1 MAPSVGLRRMVTM
14 RHVQFVLVLMV
25 TLMLGSFVITQSAC
39 TQAAPPAAAAT
50 TSAPPSP
57 IAPVGTVKQI
67 MKGIVDPSSKA
78 IWDAVSTESGP
89 KGDIEKAPKTD
100 EEWAT
105 LEGQALTLAE
115 VANLLK
121 MPGRVVAKPEEANA
135 KSQPDAPELT
145 PVQIEEKI
153 NKDRAAWD
161 KRADALRETAIKAIA
176 AAKAH
181 DKDAVLNV
189 GEEIDNACESCHKV
203 YWYPDEKIP
212 NVPTTGTPAS
222 KS

>member
-1 MAPSVGLRRMVTM
+1 M
-14 RHVQFVLVLMV
+14 RHVHFVLVLLV
-25 TLMLGSFVITQSAC
+25 TLVVASFGITQSAC
-39 TQAAPPAAAAT
+39 TQAASPAAAAT
-50 TSAPPSP
+50 TTAPPSP

-121 MPGRVVAKPEEANA
+121 MPGREVAKPDEGNA
-135 KSQPDAPELT
+135 KTQPDAPELT

-212 NVPTTGTPAS
+212 NVPATGAPAT

>member
-1 MAPSVGLRRMVTM
+1 M
-14 RHVQFVLVLMV
+14 RHVHLVLVSIITV
-25 TLMLGSFVITQSAC
+25 VLGSFVVTQSAC

-50 TSAPPSP
+50 TTAPPSS

-67 MKGIVDPSSKA
+67 MKGIVDPSSAA

-100 EEWAT
+100 EEWAR

-121 MPGRVVAKPEEANA
+121 MPGREVAKPDEANS

-212 NVPTTGTPAS
+212 NVPATKAPAS

>member
-1 MAPSVGLRRMVTM
+1 M
-14 RHVQFVLVLMV
+14 RQVHFVLVLLV
-25 TLMLGSFVITQSAC
+25 ILVLGSFGVTQSAC
-39 TQAAPPAAAAT
+39 TQSVPPAAAAT
-50 TSAPPSP
+50 TSTPSSP

-67 MKGIVDPSSKA
+67 MKGIVDPSSAA

-100 EEWAT
+100 EEWAK
-105 LEGQALTLAE
+105 LEGEALMLAE

-121 MPGRVVAKPEEANA
+121 MPGRQVAKPEEADS
-135 KSQPDAPELT
+135 KSKPDAPELT

-161 KRADALRETAIKAIA
+161 KRADALQQTAIKAIA

-212 NVPTTGTPAS
+212 SVPAS
-222 KS
+222 GAPATKG

>member
-1 MAPSVGLRRMVTM
+1 MAPSADLRTMRPM
-14 RHVQFVLVLMV
+14 RHVHFVLVLMV
-25 TLMLGSFVITQSAC
+25 TLVLGALAVTQSAC
-39 TQAAPPAAAAT
+39 TQSAPPAAAAT
-50 TSAPPSP
+50 ATKPPSP

-67 MKGIVDPSSKA
+67 MKGIVDPSSAA

-100 EEWAT
+100 EEWAK
-105 LEGQALTLAE
+105 LESQALILAE

-121 MPGRVVAKPEEANA
+121 MPGRQVAKPEEANS

-161 KRADALRETAIKAIA
+161 NKADGLRETAIKAMA

-189 GEEIDNACESCHKV
+189 GEEIDNACESCHKI

-212 NVPTTGTPAS
+212 SVPSTAAPAS

>member
-1 MAPSVGLRRMVTM
+1 MRTM
-14 RHVQFVLVLMV
+14 RQVHFGLVLMV
-25 TLMLGSFVITQSAC
+25 TLVLGSFGITQSAC
-39 TQAAPPAAAAT
+39 TQSAPAAAAT
-50 TSAPPSP
+50 TSTPSSP
-57 IAPVGTVKQI
+57 FAPVGTVKQI
-67 MKGIVDPSSKA
+67 MKGIVDPSSAA

-89 KGDIEKAPKTD
+89 KGEIEKAPKTE
-100 EEWAT
+100 EEWAK
-105 LEGQALTLAE
+105 LESQALTLAE

-121 MPGRVVAKPEEANA
+121 MPGRQVAKPDEANT

-145 PVQIEEKI
+145 PVQIEENI

-161 KRADALRETAIKAIA
+161 KRADALRETAIKAMA

-212 NVPTTGTPAS
+212 SVPASGAPAS
-222 KS
+222 KG

>member
-1 MAPSVGLRRMVTM
+1 MVALADLRTM
-14 RHVQFVLVLMV
+14 RAMRQVHFVLVLMG
-25 TLMLGSFVITQSAC
+25 TLVLGSVGVTQSAC
-39 TQAAPPAAAAT
+39 TQSAPQAAAAT
-50 TSAPPSP
+50 TATPSSP

-67 MKGIVDPSSKA
+67 MKGIVDPSSAA

-100 EEWAT
+100 EEWAK

-115 VANLLK
+115 VGNLLK
-121 MPGRVVAKPEEANA
+121 MPGRQVAKPEEGNS

-161 KRADALRETAIKAIA
+161 KKADALQQTAIKAIA
-176 AAKAH
+176 AEKAH

-189 GEEIDNACESCHKV
+189 GEEIDNACESCHKI

-212 NVPTTGTPAS
+212 NVPASTAPPS

>member
-1 MAPSVGLRRMVTM
+1 M
-14 RHVQFVLVLMV
+14 RQLHSALVLMLAV
-25 TLMLGSFVITQSAC
+25 CLASFVVTQSAC
-39 TQAAPPAAAAT
+39 QQAASAPAAAAAT
-50 TSAPPSP
+50 ATPGT
-57 IAPVGTVKQI
+57 PVGTIKDI
-67 MKGIVDPSSKA
+67 MKGIVDPSSAA

-100 EEWAT
+100 EEWSK
-105 LEGQALTLAE
+105 LEGDALMLAE

-121 MPGRVVAKPEEANA
+121 MPGRHAAKPEDGN
-135 KSQPDAPELT
+135 KKTQPDAPELT
-145 PVQIEEKI
+145 PSQIEEKI

-161 KRADALRETAIKAIA
+161 KRADALQQTAVKAIA

-189 GEEIDNACESCHKV
+189 GEEIDSACESCHKV

-212 NVPTTGTPAS
+212 SVPATGAPAS
-222 KS
+222 KG

>member
-1 MAPSVGLRRMVTM
+1 
-14 RHVQFVLVLMV
+14 
-25 TLMLGSFVITQSAC
+25 
-39 TQAAPPAAAAT
+39 
-50 TSAPPSP
+50 
-57 IAPVGTVKQI
+57 VGTVKQI
-67 MKGIVDPSSKA
+67 MKGIVDPSSAA

-89 KGDIEKAPKTD
+89 KGDIEKAPKTE
-100 EEWAT
+100 EEWAK

-121 MPGRVVAKPEEANA
+121 VPGRQVAKPEEANS

-161 KRADALRETAIKAIA
+161 KRADALQQTAIKAIA

-212 NVPTTGTPAS
+212 SVPAS
-222 KS
+222 GAAPSKS

>member
-1 MAPSVGLRRMVTM
+1 M
-14 RHVQFVLVLMV
+14 RQMHSALVWLV
-25 TLMLGSFVITQSAC
+25 VCVASFVVSQSAC
-39 TQAAPPAAAAT
+39 KQAEPAPAAAAA
-50 TSAPPSP
+50 APSNQVT
-57 IAPVGTVKQI
+57 PVGTVKQI
-67 MKGIVDPSSKA
+67 MKGIVDPSSAA

-100 EEWAT
+100 EEWAK
-105 LEGQALTLAE
+105 LEAQALTLAE
-115 VANLLK
+115 VGNLLK
-121 MPGRVVAKPEEANA
+121 MPGRQVARAEEANS

-153 NKDRAAWD
+153 NKDRATWD
-161 KRADALRETAIKAIA
+161 KKADALRETATKAIA

-212 NVPTTGTPAS
+212 NVPVSTAPAS

>member
-1 MAPSVGLRRMVTM
+1 M
-14 RHVQFVLVLMV
+14 RQMHSALVWLV
-25 TLMLGSFVITQSAC
+25 VCVASFVVSQSAC
-39 TQAAPPAAAAT
+39 KQAEPAPAAAAA
-50 TSAPPSP
+50 APSNPVT
-57 IAPVGTVKQI
+57 PVGTVKQI
-67 MKGIVDPSSKA
+67 MKGIVDPSSAA

-100 EEWAT
+100 EEWAK
-105 LEGQALTLAE
+105 LEAQALTLAE
-115 VANLLK
+115 VGNLLK
-121 MPGRVVAKPEEANA
+121 MPGRQVARAEEANS

-153 NKDRAAWD
+153 NKDRATWD
-161 KRADALRETAIKAIA
+161 KKADALRETATKAIA

-189 GEEIDNACESCHKV
+189 GEEIDNACESCHKI

-212 NVPTTGTPAS
+212 NVPASTAPAS